1 MANANSQFGGFL
13 TNVGVAKQT
22 NANALQIPWKI
33 TRMQLGDGGG
43 EPTQAPD
50 PVPRPDQTALIRVVH
65 DAPLNALYPSP
76 DDPGVLIAELVLPP
90 NIGGFWIRETALRD
104 ADGDLIAVAAPAPSY
119 KPQLNQGS
127 GRTQTIRMHVVFGNT
142 ANVQLKIDPSIVLAT
157 REYVDRRD
165 SERQPLNARLTTLA
179 QQVMAAN
186 QLIYS
191 TGPDEFGMTAFPT
204 FARELIAADT
214 SAKARAKLE
223 LRSAALLDATTSV
236 TDRTVGRAVRMGD
249 LGFGQ
254 MTGPVNEVDFNNLPT
269 QYPYSGRLPNL
280 YGGVTAKN
288 SPKAGEFF
296 WYLHQHLRTAS
307 DGTTSVLQVAFP
319 YRATVDGFWF
329 RSRYQNT
336 WSTWEEIKSAR
347 QLAEIYA
354 PLASP
359 AFTGTPTAPTAPAGT
374 NSAQIATTAFVRAA
388 IAALVG
394 SSPAALDTLNELA
407 AALGNDPNF
416 ATTMT
421 NALAG
426 KLGKTETAAKAAAL
440 ASSIIINGVPV
451 NAGSNV
457 SISADA
463 TAASVLAAMAAAGI
477 GGVGTYAFAIRT
489 AGTTAPGATV
499 PGSVLQYS
507 STSESGSNT
516 PLPGTWRAMGYG
528 LEFDATLYLRI
539 A

>member
-104 ADGDLIAVAAPAPSY
+104 EDGDLIAVAAPAPSY

-127 GRTQTIRMHVVFGNT
+127 GRTQTIRMHVVFGHT

-336 WSTWEEIKSAR
+336 WSPWEEIKSAR
-347 QLAEIYA
+347 QLAALYA
-354 PLASP
+354 PVNHTHSISQI
-359 AFTGTPTAPTAPAGT
+359 TGLQAALDAAVTGGFSQSFAPTGWRRLPNGNIRQWGTANPAYNGNVTHNLDITLPTTFPNACLECGVNLQNAPWDAGLGHT
-374 NSAQIATTAFVRAA
+374 GIRPISNSQIRIQSGGATTAR
-388 IAALVG
+388 
-394 SSPAALDTLNELA
+394 P
-407 AALGNDPNF
+407 
-416 ATTMT
+416 
-421 NALAG
+421 
-426 KLGKTETAAKAAAL
+426 
-440 ASSIIINGVPV
+440 
-451 NAGSNV
+451 
-457 SISADA
+457 
-463 TAASVLAAMAAAGI
+463 
-477 GGVGTYAFAIRT
+477 
-489 AGTTAPGATV
+489 TV
-499 PGSVLQYS
+499 FWWAEGH
-507 STSESGSNT
+507 
-516 PLPGTWRAMGYG
+516 
-528 LEFDATLYLRI
+528 
-539 A
+539 

>member
-1 MANANSQFGGFL
+1 
-13 TNVGVAKQT
+13 
-22 NANALQIPWKI
+22 
-33 TRMQLGDGGG
+33 
-43 EPTQAPD
+43 
-50 PVPRPDQTALIRVVH
+50 
-65 DAPLNALYPSP
+65 
-76 DDPGVLIAELVLPP
+76 
-90 NIGGFWIRETALRD
+90 
-104 ADGDLIAVAAPAPSY
+104 
-119 KPQLNQGS
+119 
-127 GRTQTIRMHVVFGNT
+127 
-142 ANVQLKIDPSIVLAT
+142 
-157 REYVDRRD
+157 
-165 SERQPLNARLTTLA
+165 
-179 QQVMAAN
+179 
-186 QLIYS
+186 
-191 TGPDEFGMTAFPT
+191 
-204 FARELIAADT
+204 
-214 SAKARAKLE
+214 
-223 LRSAALLDATTSV
+223 
-236 TDRTVGRAVRMGD
+236 MGD

-336 WSTWEEIKSAR
+336 WSTWEEIKCAR

-499 PGSVLQYS
+499 AGSVLQYS